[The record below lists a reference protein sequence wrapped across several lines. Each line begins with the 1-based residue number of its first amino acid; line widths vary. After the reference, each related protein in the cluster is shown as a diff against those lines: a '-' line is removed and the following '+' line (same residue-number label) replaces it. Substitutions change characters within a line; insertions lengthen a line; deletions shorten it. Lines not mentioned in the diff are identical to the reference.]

1 MPEASELP
9 RWYLRL
15 GNMTA
20 PRIFEILP
28 VPRGFA
34 LLRLRGR
41 KTGKLRRR
49 PVRAIRDGE
58 TLYVV
63 ALGGESSD
71 WLRNARANPDIRV
84 KLGARTPTATVREMT
99 DSDEVARATEIY
111 VSTVVTYD
119 YQDYPMVHWDFPT
132 RRKIIDAHE
141 RWVEDGTMVAIDLN
155 ADEGSTT

>member
-15 GNMTA
+15 GNLTA
-20 PRIFEILP
+20 PRIFQMLP

-41 KTGKLRRR
+41 KTGRLRLR
-49 PVRAIRDGE
+49 PVRAIRDND
-58 TLYVV
+58 TLYAV
-63 ALGGESSD
+63 ALGRERAD
-71 WLRNARANPDIRV
+71 WLHNARANPEIRV
-84 KLGARTPTATVREMT
+84 KVGTRTRPGRVREMT
-99 DSDEVARATEIY
+99 DVTETARATEIY

-132 RRKIIDAHE
+132 RRKIIEAHR

-155 ADEGSTT
+155 KSEGGTA

>member
-15 GNMTA
+15 GNLTA
-20 PRIFEILP
+20 PRMFQLFP

-41 KTGKLRRR
+41 KTGRLRLR
-49 PVRAIRDGE
+49 PVRAIRDDD

-63 ALGGESSD
+63 ALGGERSD
-71 WLRNARANPDIRV
+71 WLHNARANPEIRAKV
-84 KLGARTPTATVREMT
+84 GTRTRPATVREVT
-99 DSDEVARATEIY
+99 DAEETARATEIY

-132 RRKIIDAHE
+132 RRKIIDAHK
-141 RWVEDGTMVAIDLN
+141 RWVEDGTMVAIDLTN
-155 ADEGSTT
+155 GEGGTA